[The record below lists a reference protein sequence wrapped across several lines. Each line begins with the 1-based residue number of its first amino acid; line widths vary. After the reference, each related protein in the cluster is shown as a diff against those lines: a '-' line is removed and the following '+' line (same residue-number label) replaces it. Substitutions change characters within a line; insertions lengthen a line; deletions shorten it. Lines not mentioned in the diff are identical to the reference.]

1 MTSWQAIR
9 LVMGREIRERS
20 RSGAFI
26 VSVALTLLLVAA
38 VLFLPLIFADDDV
51 HYEVG
56 VVGDGNQAVID
67 AALALANRPGRDVR
81 TTVEVIPFAS
91 REEAERAADTEEVDG
106 VLMDGEEI
114 VVRGAGGEAGG
125 ALERLL
131 QQGAR
136 SVQIESLVA
145 SGSGE
150 VVEILTS
157 APLRVRSL
165 SGADTDEN
173 SERSLIAFGGLMLL
187 YMAVLLYGSM
197 ILTGVTEEKTNRVV
211 EVLLAAFEPWQLLAG
226 KILGIGLLGLSQFV
240 GTVVIAM
247 VGIELTGVV
256 DLPAFPVD
264 SLLML
269 LLWFILG
276 YSLFAVMF
284 GAAGA
289 LVSRAEDAQTV
300 VAPISLVAVAGF
312 FIAIQA
318 VSNPT
323 STLSV
328 VTTFIPPTAP
338 FVAPVRFAFQAV
350 PLWQMA
356 VSVAVMVLTIVVM
369 TRLAGRVYL
378 GGLLR
383 FGSRVGIREAFRS
396 AEL

>member
-1 MTSWQAIR
+1 MTSWLAIR
-9 LVMGREIRERS
+9 LVMGREVRERS

-26 VSVALTLLLVAA
+26 VSVAITLLLVAA

-51 HYEVG
+51 YYGVG

-67 AALALANRPGRDVR
+67 AAVALANPPGREVS
-81 TTVEVIPFAS
+81 TTIEAVSFAT
-91 REEAERAADTEEVDG
+91 REAAERAADAEEVDG
-106 VLMDGEEI
+106 VLMDGREI

-125 ALERLL
+125 ALVSLL
-131 QQGAR
+131 QRGAR

-145 SGSGE
+145 SGAGE
-150 VVEILTS
+150 VVDILTS
-157 APLRVRSL
+157 QPLEVRSL
-165 SGADTDEN
+165 SGADAEEN
-173 SERSLIAFGGLMLL
+173 NERSVIAFGGLMLL
-187 YMAVLLYGSM
+187 YMAVLLYGSL
-197 ILTGVTEEKTNRVV
+197 ILSGVTEEKTNRVV

-226 KILGIGLLGLSQFV
+226 KILGIGLLGLCQFV
-240 GTVVIAM
+240 GTVVIAL
-247 VGIELTGVV
+247 VGINLTGVV
-256 DLPAFPVD
+256 DLPEFPIE
-264 SLLML
+264 SMLML
-269 LLWFILG
+269 VLWFILG

-338 FVAPVRFAFQAV
+338 FVAPVRFAFQAI

-356 VSVAVMVLTIVVM
+356 VSVALMVLTVVVM

>member
-38 VLFLPLIFADDDV
+38 VLFLPLIFADDNV
-51 HYEVG
+51 HYQVG

-67 AALALANRPGRDVR
+67 SALALANRPGREVR
-81 TTVEVIPFAS
+81 TTVEVIPFSS
-91 REEAERAADTEEVDG
+91 RDEAERAADTEEVDG
-106 VLMDGEEI
+106 VLMDGREI

-136 SVQIESLVA
+136 SVQIEGLVA
-145 SGSGE
+145 SGAGE

-157 APLRVRSL
+157 APLEVRSL

-247 VGIELTGVV
+247 VGIELTGIV
-256 DLPAFPVD
+256 DLPEFPID
-264 SLLML
+264 SILIL

-276 YSLFAVMF
+276 YSFFAVMF

-289 LVSRAEDAQTV
+289 LVSRAEDAQSV

-318 VSNPT
+318 VNSPT

-338 FVAPVRFAFQAV
+338 FVAPVRFAFQAI

-356 VSVAVMVLTIVVM
+356 VSVALMALTIAVI

-383 FGSRVGIREAFRS
+383 FGSRVKVREAFRS

>member
-26 VSVALTLLLVAA
+26 ASVAITLLLVAA

-51 HYEVG
+51 RYELG
-56 VVGDGNQAVID
+56 VVGEGNQAVID
-67 AALALANRPGRDVR
+67 SALALANSPGRNARTSIDV
-81 TTVEVIPFAS
+81 VPFAS
-91 REEAERAADTEEVDG
+91 REAAERAADTEEVDG
-106 VLMDGEEI
+106 VLMDGREL

-125 ALERLL
+125 DLESLL
-131 QQGAR
+131 QRGAR
-136 SVQIESLVA
+136 SVQIEGLVA
-145 SGSGE
+145 SGAGE

-157 APLRVRSL
+157 APLDVRSL

-173 SERSLIAFGGLMLL
+173 SERSVIAFGGLMLL
-187 YMAVLLYGSM
+187 YMAVLLYGSL

-211 EVLLAAFEPWQLLAG
+211 EVLLAAFQPWQLLAG
-226 KILGIGLLGLSQFV
+226 KILGIGLLGLCQFV
-240 GTVVIAM
+240 GTVVLAM

-256 DLPAFPVD
+256 DLPSFPVD
-264 SLLML
+264 SLLVL
-269 LLWFILG
+269 LLWFVLG

-289 LVSRAEDAQTV
+289 LVSRAEDAQSV

-356 VSVAVMVLTIVVM
+356 VSVAIMILTIVVM

-383 FGSRVGIREAFRS
+383 FGSKVGIREAFRT

>member
-26 VSVALTLLLVAA
+26 VSVAITLLLVAA

-51 HYEVG
+51 RYEVG
-56 VVGDGNQAVID
+56 VVGDGNQVVID
-67 AALALANRPGRDVR
+67 AAVALANPPGREVR
-81 TTVEVIPFAS
+81 TTIEVVPFAS
-91 REEAERAADTEEVDG
+91 REAAEAAADTEEVDG
-106 VLMDGEEI
+106 VLMDGREI

-125 ALERLL
+125 ALESLL
-131 QQGAR
+131 QRGAR

-145 SGSGE
+145 SGAGE
-150 VVEILTS
+150 VVDILTS
-157 APLRVRSL
+157 RPLEVRSL
-165 SGADTDEN
+165 SGADAEEN
-173 SERSLIAFGGLMLL
+173 RGRSVVAFGGLMLL
-187 YMAVLLYGSM
+187 YMAVLLYGSL
-197 ILTGVTEEKTNRVV
+197 ILSGVTEEKTNRVV

-240 GTVVIAM
+240 GTVVIAL
-247 VGIELTGVV
+247 VGINLTGVV
-256 DLPAFPVD
+256 DLPEFPVD
-264 SLLML
+264 SILVLV
-269 LLWFILG
+269 LWFILG
-276 YSLFAVMF
+276 YALFAVMF

-338 FVAPVRFAFQAV
+338 FVAPVRFAFQAI

-356 VSVAVMVLTIVVM
+356 VSVALMILTIVLT

>member
-26 VSVALTLLLVAA
+26 VSVAITLLLVAA

-51 HYEVG
+51 RYEVG

-67 AALALANRPGRDVR
+67 AAVALANPPGRKVR
-81 TTVEVIPFAS
+81 TTIEVIPFAT
-91 REEAERAADTEEVDG
+91 REEAETAADAEEVDG
-106 VLMDGEEI
+106 VLMDGREI

-125 ALERLL
+125 ALESLL
-131 QQGAR
+131 QRGAR

-145 SGSGE
+145 AGSGE
-150 VVEILTS
+150 VVSILTS
-157 APLRVRSL
+157 QPLQVRSL
-165 SGADTDEN
+165 SGADAEEN
-173 SERSLIAFGGLMLL
+173 RGRSVVAFGGLMLL
-187 YMAVLLYGSM
+187 YMAVLLYGSL
-197 ILTGVTEEKTNRVV
+197 ILSGVTEEKTNRVV

-226 KILGIGLLGLSQFV
+226 KIMGIGLLGLCQFV
-240 GTVVIAM
+240 GTVVIAL
-247 VGIELTGVV
+247 VGINLTGVI
-256 DLPAFPVD
+256 DLPEFPVD
-264 SLLML
+264 SILVLV
-269 LLWFILG
+269 LWFILG

-338 FVAPVRFAFQAV
+338 FVAPVRFAFQAI

-356 VSVAVMVLTIVVM
+356 TSVALMILTVVVM

>member
-26 VSVALTLLLVAA
+26 VSVAITLLLVAA

-51 HYEVG
+51 RYEVG

-67 AALALANRPGRDVR
+67 AAVALANPPGREVR
-81 TTVEVIPFAS
+81 TTIEVIPFAT
-91 REEAERAADTEEVDG
+91 REEAETAADAEEVDG
-106 VLMDGEEI
+106 VLMDGREI

-125 ALERLL
+125 ALESLL
-131 QQGAR
+131 QRGAR

-145 SGSGE
+145 AGSGE
-150 VVEILTS
+150 VVSILTS
-157 APLRVRSL
+157 QPLQVRSL
-165 SGADTDEN
+165 SGADAEEN
-173 SERSLIAFGGLMLL
+173 RGRSVVAFGGLMLL
-187 YMAVLLYGSM
+187 YMAVLLYGSL
-197 ILTGVTEEKTNRVV
+197 ILSGVTEEKTNRVV

-226 KILGIGLLGLSQFV
+226 KIMGIGLLGLCQFV
-240 GTVVIAM
+240 GTVVIAL
-247 VGIELTGVV
+247 VGINLTGVI
-256 DLPAFPVD
+256 DLPEFPVD
-264 SLLML
+264 SILVLV
-269 LLWFILG
+269 LWFILG

-338 FVAPVRFAFQAV
+338 FVAPVRFAFQAI

-356 VSVAVMVLTIVVM
+356 TSVALMILTVVVM

>member
-67 AALALANRPGRDVR
+67 SALALANSPGRNVR
-81 TTVEVIPFAS
+81 TSIDVIPFSS
-91 REEAERAADTEEVDG
+91 RDAAERAADTEEVDG
-106 VLMDGEEI
+106 VLMDGREF
-114 VVRGAGGEAGG
+114 VVRGARGEAGG
-125 ALERLL
+125 DLESLL
-131 QQGAR
+131 QRGAR

-145 SGSGE
+145 SGAGQ

-157 APLRVRSL
+157 APLDVRSL

-173 SERSLIAFGGLMLL
+173 SERSIIAFGGLMLL
-187 YMAVLLYGSM
+187 YMAVLLYGSL

-211 EVLLAAFEPWQLLAG
+211 EVLLAAFQPWQLLAG
-226 KILGIGLLGLSQFV
+226 KILGIGLLGLCQFV
-240 GTVVIAM
+240 GTVVLAM
-247 VGIELTGVV
+247 VGVELTGVV

-264 SLLML
+264 SLLVL
-269 LLWFILG
+269 LLWFVLG

-289 LVSRAEDAQTV
+289 LVSRAEDAQSV

-318 VSNPT
+318 VNNPT

-338 FVAPVRFAFQAV
+338 FVVPVRFAFQAV

-356 VSVAVMVLTIVVM
+356 VSVAIMVLTIVVM

-383 FGSRVGIREAFRS
+383 FGSKVGIREAFRT

>member
-1 MTSWQAIR
+1 MTSWRAIR
-9 LVMGREIRERS
+9 LVMGREVRERS

-26 VSVALTLLLVAA
+26 VSVAITLLLVAA

-51 HYEVG
+51 YYGVG

-67 AALALANRPGRDVR
+67 AAVALANPPGREVS
-81 TTVEVIPFAS
+81 TTIEAVSFAT
-91 REEAERAADTEEVDG
+91 REAAERAADAEEVDG
-106 VLMDGEEI
+106 VLMDGREI

-125 ALERLL
+125 ALVSLL
-131 QQGAR
+131 QRGAR

-145 SGSGE
+145 SGAGE
-150 VVEILTS
+150 VVDILTS
-157 APLRVRSL
+157 QPLEVRSL
-165 SGADTDEN
+165 SGADAEEN
-173 SERSLIAFGGLMLL
+173 NERSVIAFGGLMLL
-187 YMAVLLYGSM
+187 YMAVLLYGSL
-197 ILTGVTEEKTNRVV
+197 ILSGVTEEKTNRVV

-226 KILGIGLLGLSQFV
+226 KILGIGLLGLCQFV
-240 GTVVIAM
+240 GTVVIAL
-247 VGIELTGVV
+247 VGINLTGVV
-256 DLPAFPVD
+256 DLPEFPIE
-264 SLLML
+264 SMLML
-269 LLWFILG
+269 VLWFILG

-338 FVAPVRFAFQAV
+338 FVAPVRFAFQAI

-356 VSVAVMVLTIVVM
+356 VSVALMVLTVVVM

>member
-26 VSVALTLLLVAA
+26 VSVVLTLLLVAA

-51 HYEVG
+51 HYQVG
-56 VVGDGNQAVID
+56 VVGDGNRAVID
-67 AALALANRPGRDVR
+67 SALALANRPGREVR
-81 TTVEVIPFAS
+81 TTVEVIPFTS

-106 VLMDGEEI
+106 VLMDGQEM

-136 SVQIESLVA
+136 SVQIEGLVA
-145 SGSGE
+145 SGAGE

-157 APLRVRSL
+157 APLDVRSL

-187 YMAVLLYGSM
+187 YMAVLLYGSL

-247 VGIELTGVV
+247 VGVELTGIV
-256 DLPAFPVD
+256 DLPEFPID
-264 SLLML
+264 SILIL

-276 YSLFAVMF
+276 YSFFAVMF

-289 LVSRAEDAQTV
+289 LVSRAEDAQSV

-338 FVAPVRFAFQAV
+338 FVAPVRFAFQAI

-356 VSVAVMVLTIVVM
+356 VSVALMALTIVVI

-383 FGSRVGIREAFRS
+383 FGSRVKVREAFRS

>member
-9 LVMGREIRERS
+9 LIMGREVRERS
-20 RSGAFI
+20 RSGPFI
-26 VSVALTLLLVAA
+26 VSVVMTLLFVAA
-38 VLFLPLIFADDDV
+38 ILFLPLIFADDDV
-51 HYEVG
+51 HYQLG
-56 VVGDGNQAVID
+56 VVGEGNQAVID
-67 AALALANRPGRDVR
+67 AALALANHPGREV
-81 TTVEVIPFAS
+81 TTSVEVIPFAS
-91 REEAERAADTEEVDG
+91 RDAAEKAADREEVDG
-106 VLMDGEEI
+106 VLMDGREI
-114 VVRGAGGEAGG
+114 VVRGAGGEAGN
-125 ALERLL
+125 ALEALL
-131 QQGAR
+131 QRGAR
-136 SVQIESLVA
+136 SVQIENLVA
-145 SGSGE
+145 SGAEE
-150 VVEILTS
+150 VVSILTS
-157 APLRVRSL
+157 APLGVRSL
-165 SGADTDEN
+165 SGADPDDN
-173 SERSLIAFGGLMLL
+173 QERSLIAFGGLFLL
-187 YMAVLLYGSM
+187 YMAVLLYGSL

-211 EVLLAAFEPWQLLAG
+211 EVLLSAFEPWQLLAG

-247 VGIELTGVV
+247 VGIELTAAV
-256 DLPAFPVD
+256 DLPEVPVD
-264 SLLML
+264 SMLML

-318 VSNPT
+318 VNNPT

-328 VTTFIPPTAP
+328 VTTFIPVTAP

-350 PLWQMA
+350 PIWQLG
-356 VSVAVMVLTIVVM
+356 VSVAVMMLTIVVM
-369 TRLAGRVYL
+369 TRLAGRIYL

-383 FGSRVGIREAFRS
+383 FGSKVGVREAFRS

>member
-1 MTSWQAIR
+1 MTSWRAIR
-9 LVMGREIRERS
+9 LVMGREVRERS

-26 VSVALTLLLVAA
+26 VSVAITLLLVAA

-51 HYEVG
+51 YYGVG

-67 AALALANRPGRDVR
+67 AAVALANPPGRELR
-81 TTVEVIPFAS
+81 TTIEAVSFAS
-91 REEAERAADTEEVDG
+91 REAAERAADAEEVDG
-106 VLMDGEEI
+106 VLMDGREI

-125 ALERLL
+125 ALVSLL
-131 QQGAR
+131 QRGAR

-145 SGSGE
+145 SGAGE
-150 VVEILTS
+150 VVDILTS
-157 APLRVRSL
+157 QPLEVRSL
-165 SGADTDEN
+165 SGADAEEN
-173 SERSLIAFGGLMLL
+173 NERSVIAFGGLMLL
-187 YMAVLLYGSM
+187 YMAVLLYGSL
-197 ILTGVTEEKTNRVV
+197 ILSGVTEEKTNRVV

-226 KILGIGLLGLSQFV
+226 KILGIGLLGLCQFV
-240 GTVVIAM
+240 GTVVIAL
-247 VGIELTGVV
+247 VGINLTGVV
-256 DLPAFPVD
+256 DLPEFPIE
-264 SLLML
+264 SMLML
-269 LLWFILG
+269 VLWFILG

-338 FVAPVRFAFQAV
+338 FVAPVRFAFQAI

-356 VSVAVMVLTIVVM
+356 VSVALMVLTVVVM

>member
-26 VSVALTLLLVAA
+26 VSVVLTLLLVAA

-51 HYEVG
+51 HYQVG

-67 AALALANRPGRDVR
+67 SALALANRPGREVI
-81 TTVEVIPFAS
+81 TTVEVVPFSS
-91 REEAERAADTEEVDG
+91 REEAERAADTQEVDG
-106 VLMDGEEI
+106 VLMDGQEI

-145 SGSGE
+145 SGAGE

-157 APLRVRSL
+157 EPLEVRSL

-187 YMAVLLYGSM
+187 YMAVLLYGSL

-226 KILGIGLLGLSQFV
+226 KVLGIGLLGLSQFV

-256 DLPAFPVD
+256 DLPEFPID
-264 SLLML
+264 SILVL

-276 YSLFAVMF
+276 YSFFAVLF

-328 VTTFIPPTAP
+328 VTTFIPATAP
-338 FVAPVRFAFQAV
+338 FVAPVRFAFQAI

-356 VSVAVMVLTIVVM
+356 VSVALMVLTIAVI

-383 FGSRVGIREAFRS
+383 FGSRVKVREAFRS

>member
-26 VSVALTLLLVAA
+26 VSVAITLLLVAA

-51 HYEVG
+51 RYEVG
-56 VVGDGNQAVID
+56 VVGDGNQVVID
-67 AALALANRPGRDVR
+67 AAVALANPPGREVR
-81 TTVEVIPFAS
+81 TTIEVVPFAT
-91 REEAERAADTEEVDG
+91 REAAERAADTEEVDG
-106 VLMDGEEI
+106 VLMDGMQI

-125 ALERLL
+125 ALESLL
-131 QQGAR
+131 QRGAR

-145 SGSGE
+145 SGAGE
-150 VVEILTS
+150 VVDILTS
-157 APLRVRSL
+157 QPLEVRSL
-165 SGADTDEN
+165 SGADAEEN
-173 SERSLIAFGGLMLL
+173 SGRSLIAFGGLMLL
-187 YMAVLLYGSM
+187 YMAVLLYGSL
-197 ILTGVTEEKTNRVV
+197 ILSGVTEEKTNRVV

-226 KILGIGLLGLSQFV
+226 KILGIGMLGLFQFV
-240 GTVVIAM
+240 GPVVIAL
-247 VGIELTGVV
+247 VGINLTGVV

-264 SLLML
+264 SILVLV
-269 LLWFILG
+269 LWFILG

-338 FVAPVRFAFQAV
+338 FVAPVRFAFQAI

-356 VSVAVMVLTIVVM
+356 LSVALMVLTLAVT

>member
-38 VLFLPLIFADDDV
+38 ALFLPLIFADDDV
-51 HYEVG
+51 NYRVG

-67 AALALANRPGRDVR
+67 AAVALANPPGRDVR
-81 TTVEVIPFAS
+81 TSVEVIPFAS
-91 REEAERAADTEEVDG
+91 PEAAEQAADSEDVDG
-106 VLMDGEEI
+106 VLMDGREI

-125 ALERLL
+125 ALESLL
-131 QQGAR
+131 QRGAR

-157 APLRVRSL
+157 APLSVRSL
-165 SGADTDEN
+165 SGADAEEN

-187 YMAVLLYGSM
+187 YMAVLLYGSL
-197 ILTGVTEEKTNRVV
+197 ILSGVTEEKTNRVV

-226 KILGIGLLGLSQFV
+226 KILGIGLLGLCQFV
-240 GTVVIAM
+240 GTVVIAL
-247 VGIELTGVV
+247 VGINLTGIV

-264 SLLML
+264 SLLVLM
-269 LLWFILG
+269 LWFILG

-318 VSNPT
+318 VGNPT
-323 STLSV
+323 STLAV

-338 FVAPVRFAFQAV
+338 FVAPVRFAFQAI

-356 VSVAVMVLTIVVM
+356 VSVALMILTVVVM

>member
-26 VSVALTLLLVAA
+26 VSVAITLLLVAA

-51 HYEVG
+51 RYEVG
-56 VVGDGNQAVID
+56 VVGDGNQVVID
-67 AALALANRPGRDVR
+67 AAVALANPPGREVR
-81 TTVEVIPFAS
+81 TTIEVVPFAT
-91 REEAERAADTEEVDG
+91 REAAERAADTEEVDG
-106 VLMDGEEI
+106 VLMDGMQI

-125 ALERLL
+125 ALESLL
-131 QQGAR
+131 QRGAR

-145 SGSGE
+145 SGAGE
-150 VVEILTS
+150 VVDILTS
-157 APLRVRSL
+157 QPLEVRSL
-165 SGADTDEN
+165 SGADAEEN
-173 SERSLIAFGGLMLL
+173 SGRSLIAFGGLMLL
-187 YMAVLLYGSM
+187 YMAVLLYGSL
-197 ILTGVTEEKTNRVV
+197 ILSGVTEEKTNRVV

-226 KILGIGLLGLSQFV
+226 KILGIGMLGLFQFV
-240 GTVVIAM
+240 GTVVIAL
-247 VGIELTGVV
+247 VGINLTGVV

-264 SLLML
+264 SILVLV
-269 LLWFILG
+269 LWFILG

-338 FVAPVRFAFQAV
+338 FVAPVRFAFQAI

-356 VSVAVMVLTIVVM
+356 LSVALMVLTLAVT

>member
-26 VSVALTLLLVAA
+26 ASVAITLLLVAA

-51 HYEVG
+51 HYELG
-56 VVGDGNQAVID
+56 VVGEGNQAVID
-67 AALALANRPGRDVR
+67 SALALANSPGRDVR
-81 TTVEVIPFAS
+81 TSIDVIPFSS
-91 REEAERAADTEEVDG
+91 RDAAERAADTEEVDG
-106 VLMDGEEI
+106 VLMDGREF
-114 VVRGAGGEAGG
+114 VVRGARGEAGG
-125 ALERLL
+125 DLESLL
-131 QQGAR
+131 QRGAR

-145 SGSGE
+145 SGAGQ

-157 APLRVRSL
+157 APLDVRSL

-173 SERSLIAFGGLMLL
+173 SERSIIAFGGLMLL
-187 YMAVLLYGSM
+187 YMAVLLYGSL

-211 EVLLAAFEPWQLLAG
+211 EVLLAAFQPWQLLAG
-226 KILGIGLLGLSQFV
+226 KILGIGLLGLCQFV
-240 GTVVIAM
+240 GTVMLAM

-264 SLLML
+264 SLLVL
-269 LLWFILG
+269 LLWFVLG

-289 LVSRAEDAQTV
+289 LVSRAEDAQGV

-318 VSNPT
+318 VNNPT

-338 FVAPVRFAFQAV
+338 FVVPVRFAFQAV

-356 VSVAVMVLTIVVM
+356 VSVAIMVLTIVVM

-383 FGSRVGIREAFRS
+383 FGSKVGIREAFRT

>member
-26 VSVALTLLLVAA
+26 VSVAITLLLVAA

-51 HYEVG
+51 RYEVG
-56 VVGDGNQAVID
+56 VVGDGNQVVID
-67 AALALANRPGRDVR
+67 AAVALANPPGREVR
-81 TTVEVIPFAS
+81 TTIEVVPFAT
-91 REEAERAADTEEVDG
+91 REAAEAAADAEEVDG
-106 VLMDGEEI
+106 VLMDGREI
-114 VVRGAGGEAGG
+114 VVRGAGGEAGSD
-125 ALERLL
+125 LERLL
-131 QQGAR
+131 QRGAR
-136 SVQIESLVA
+136 SSQIESLVA
-145 SGSGE
+145 SGAGE
-150 VVEILTS
+150 VVAILTS
-157 APLRVRSL
+157 QPLEVRSL
-165 SGADTDEN
+165 SGADAEEN
-173 SERSLIAFGGLMLL
+173 SGRSVVAFGGLMLL
-187 YMAVLLYGSM
+187 YMAVLLYGSL
-197 ILTGVTEEKTNRVV
+197 ILSGVTEEKTNRVV

-226 KILGIGLLGLSQFV
+226 KIMGIGLLGLCQFV
-240 GTVVIAM
+240 GTVVIAL
-247 VGIELTGVV
+247 VGINLTGVV
-256 DLPAFPVD
+256 DLPEFPVD
-264 SLLML
+264 SILVLV
-269 LLWFILG
+269 LWFVLG

-338 FVAPVRFAFQAV
+338 FVAPVRFAFQAI

-356 VSVAVMVLTIVVM
+356 VSVALMILTVVLM

-383 FGSRVGIREAFRS
+383 FGSRVGIREAFRT

>member
-26 VSVALTLLLVAA
+26 VSVVLTLLLVAA

-51 HYEVG
+51 HYQVG

-67 AALALANRPGRDVR
+67 SALALANRPGREVR
-81 TTVEVIPFAS
+81 TTVEVIPFSS

-106 VLMDGEEI
+106 VLMDGQEI

-136 SVQIESLVA
+136 SVQIEGLVA
-145 SGSGE
+145 SGAGE

-157 APLRVRSL
+157 APLEVRSL

-187 YMAVLLYGSM
+187 YMAVLLYGSL

-247 VGIELTGVV
+247 VGIELTGIV
-256 DLPAFPVD
+256 DLPEFPID
-264 SLLML
+264 SILVL

-276 YSLFAVMF
+276 YSFFAVMF

-289 LVSRAEDAQTV
+289 LVSRAEDAQSV

-338 FVAPVRFAFQAV
+338 FVAPVRFAFQAI

-356 VSVAVMVLTIVVM
+356 VSVALMALTIVVI

-383 FGSRVGIREAFRS
+383 FGSRVKVREAFRS

>member
-26 VSVALTLLLVAA
+26 VSVAITLLLVAA

-51 HYEVG
+51 RYEVG
-56 VVGDGNQAVID
+56 VVGDGNQVVID
-67 AALALANRPGRDVR
+67 AAVALANPPGREVR
-81 TTVEVIPFAS
+81 TTIEVVPFAT
-91 REEAERAADTEEVDG
+91 REAAETAADTEEVDG
-106 VLMDGEEI
+106 VLMDGREI

-125 ALERLL
+125 ALESLL
-131 QQGAR
+131 QRGAR

-145 SGSGE
+145 SGAGE
-150 VVEILTS
+150 VVDILTS
-157 APLRVRSL
+157 RPLEVRSL
-165 SGADTDEN
+165 SGADAEEN
-173 SERSLIAFGGLMLL
+173 RGRSVVAFGGLMLL
-187 YMAVLLYGSM
+187 YMAVLLYGSL
-197 ILTGVTEEKTNRVV
+197 ILSGVTEEKTNRVV

-226 KILGIGLLGLSQFV
+226 KILGIGLLGLCQFV
-240 GTVVIAM
+240 GTVVIAL
-247 VGIELTGVV
+247 VGINLTGVV
-256 DLPAFPVD
+256 DLPEFPVD
-264 SLLML
+264 SILVLV
-269 LLWFILG
+269 LWFILG
-276 YSLFAVMF
+276 YALFAVMF

-338 FVAPVRFAFQAV
+338 FVAPVRFAFQAI

-356 VSVAVMVLTIVVM
+356 ASVALMVLTVVVM

>member
-26 VSVALTLLLVAA
+26 VSVAITLLLVAA

-56 VVGDGNQAVID
+56 VVGDGNQAVIE
-67 AALALANRPGRDVR
+67 AAVALANPPGRDVR
-81 TTVEVIPFAS
+81 TSIEVIPFTS
-91 REEAERAADTEEVDG
+91 LEEAELAADSEEVDG
-106 VLMDGEEI
+106 VLTDGREI

-125 ALERLL
+125 ALESLL
-131 QQGAR
+131 QRGAR
-136 SVQIESLVA
+136 SAQIESLVA
-145 SGSGE
+145 SGAGE
-150 VVEILTS
+150 VVAILTS
-157 APLRVRSL
+157 RPLEVRSL
-165 SGADTDEN
+165 SGADADEN
-173 SERSLIAFGGLMLL
+173 SERSVIAFGGLMLL
-187 YMAVLLYGSM
+187 YMAVLLYGSL
-197 ILTGVTEEKTNRVV
+197 ILSGVTEEKTNRVV

-226 KILGIGLLGLSQFV
+226 KIMGIGLLGLSQFV

-247 VGIELTGVV
+247 VGINLTGVV

-264 SLLML
+264 SLLIL
-269 LLWFILG
+269 VLWFILG

-338 FVAPVRFAFQAV
+338 FVAPVRFAFQAI

-356 VSVAVMVLTIVVM
+356 VSVALMALTIVLT

>member
-26 VSVALTLLLVAA
+26 VSVAITLLLVAA

-51 HYEVG
+51 RYEVG
-56 VVGDGNQAVID
+56 VVGEGNQAVIE
-67 AALALANRPGRDVR
+67 AAVALANPPGRDVR
-81 TTVEVIPFAS
+81 TTIEVIPFS
-91 REEAERAADTEEVDG
+91 SLEEAERAADTEEVDG
-106 VLMDGEEI
+106 VLTDGREI

-125 ALERLL
+125 ALESLL
-131 QQGAR
+131 QRGAR

-145 SGSGE
+145 SGAGE
-150 VVEILTS
+150 VVDILTS
-157 APLRVRSL
+157 QPLEVRSL
-165 SGADTDEN
+165 SGADADEN
-173 SERSLIAFGGLMLL
+173 SERSVIAFGGLMLL
-187 YMAVLLYGSM
+187 YMAVLLYGSL
-197 ILTGVTEEKTNRVV
+197 ILSGVTEEKTNRVV

-226 KILGIGLLGLSQFV
+226 KILGIGLLGLCQFV
-240 GTVVIAM
+240 GTVVIAL
-247 VGIELTGVV
+247 VGINLTGVV
-256 DLPAFPVD
+256 DLPEFPVD
-264 SLLML
+264 SILVLV
-269 LLWFILG
+269 LWFILG
-276 YSLFAVMF
+276 YALFAVMF

-338 FVAPVRFAFQAV
+338 FVAPVRFAFQAI

-356 VSVAVMVLTIVVM
+356 MSVALMVLTIVLT

>member
-26 VSVALTLLLVAA
+26 VSVAITLLLVAA

-51 HYEVG
+51 RYEVG
-56 VVGDGNQAVID
+56 VVGDGNQVVID
-67 AALALANRPGRDVR
+67 AAVALANPPGREVR
-81 TTVEVIPFAS
+81 TTIEVVPFAT
-91 REEAERAADTEEVDG
+91 REAAEAAADTEEVDG
-106 VLMDGEEI
+106 VLMDGREI

-125 ALERLL
+125 ALESLL
-131 QQGAR
+131 QRGAR

-145 SGSGE
+145 SGAGE
-150 VVEILTS
+150 VVDILTS
-157 APLRVRSL
+157 RPLEVRSL
-165 SGADTDEN
+165 SGADAEEN
-173 SERSLIAFGGLMLL
+173 RGRSVVAFGGLMLL
-187 YMAVLLYGSM
+187 YMAVLLYGSL
-197 ILTGVTEEKTNRVV
+197 ILSGVTEEKTNRVV

-226 KILGIGLLGLSQFV
+226 KILGIGLLGLCQFV
-240 GTVVIAM
+240 GTVVIAL
-247 VGIELTGVV
+247 VGINLTGVV
-256 DLPAFPVD
+256 DLPEFPVD
-264 SLLML
+264 SILVLV
-269 LLWFILG
+269 LWFILG
-276 YSLFAVMF
+276 YALFAVMF

-338 FVAPVRFAFQAV
+338 FVAPVRFAFQAI

-356 VSVAVMVLTIVVM
+356 VSVALMVLTVVVM
-369 TRLAGRVYL
+369 TRVAGRVYL

>member
-26 VSVALTLLLVAA
+26 VSVVLTLLLVAA

-51 HYEVG
+51 HYQVG

-67 AALALANRPGRDVR
+67 SALALANRPGREVR
-81 TTVEVIPFAS
+81 TTVEVIPFSS

-106 VLMDGEEI
+106 VLMDGREI

-136 SVQIESLVA
+136 SVQIEGLVA
-145 SGSGE
+145 SGAGE

-157 APLRVRSL
+157 APLEVRSL

-247 VGIELTGVV
+247 VGIELTGIV
-256 DLPAFPVD
+256 DLPEFPID
-264 SLLML
+264 SILIL

-276 YSLFAVMF
+276 YSFFAVMF

-289 LVSRAEDAQTV
+289 LVSRAEDAQSV

-318 VSNPT
+318 VNNPT

-338 FVAPVRFAFQAV
+338 FVAPVRFAFQAI

-356 VSVAVMVLTIVVM
+356 VSVALMALTIAVI

-383 FGSRVGIREAFRS
+383 FGSRVKVREAFRS

>member
-1 MTSWQAIR
+1 MTSWRAIR
-9 LVMGREIRERS
+9 LVMGREVRERS

-26 VSVALTLLLVAA
+26 VSVAITLLLVAA

-51 HYEVG
+51 YYGVG

-67 AALALANRPGRDVR
+67 AAVALANTPGRELR
-81 TTVEVIPFAS
+81 TTIEAVSFAS
-91 REEAERAADTEEVDG
+91 REAAERAADAEEVDG
-106 VLMDGEEI
+106 VLMDGREI

-125 ALERLL
+125 ALVSLL
-131 QQGAR
+131 QRGAR

-145 SGSGE
+145 SGAGE
-150 VVEILTS
+150 VVDILTS
-157 APLRVRSL
+157 QPLEVRSL
-165 SGADTDEN
+165 SGADAEEN
-173 SERSLIAFGGLMLL
+173 NERSVIAFGGLMLL
-187 YMAVLLYGSM
+187 YMAVLLYGSL
-197 ILTGVTEEKTNRVV
+197 ILSGVTEEKTNRVV

-226 KILGIGLLGLSQFV
+226 KILGIGLLGLCQFV
-240 GTVVIAM
+240 GTVVIAL
-247 VGIELTGVV
+247 VGINLTGVV
-256 DLPAFPVD
+256 DLPEFPIE
-264 SLLML
+264 SMLML
-269 LLWFILG
+269 VLWFILG

-338 FVAPVRFAFQAV
+338 FVAPVRFAFQAI

-356 VSVAVMVLTIVVM
+356 VSVALMVLTVVVM

>member
-26 VSVALTLLLVAA
+26 VSVAITLLLVAA

-51 HYEVG
+51 RYEVG
-56 VVGDGNQAVID
+56 VVGDGNQVVID
-67 AALALANRPGRDVR
+67 AAVALANPPGREVR
-81 TTVEVIPFAS
+81 TTIEVVPFAT
-91 REEAERAADTEEVDG
+91 REAAEAAADAEEVDG
-106 VLMDGEEI
+106 VLMDGREI

-125 ALERLL
+125 ALESLL
-131 QQGAR
+131 QRGAR

-145 SGSGE
+145 SGAGE
-150 VVEILTS
+150 VVAILTS
-157 APLRVRSL
+157 QPLEVRSL
-165 SGADTDEN
+165 SGADAEEN
-173 SERSLIAFGGLMLL
+173 TGRSVVAFGGLMLL
-187 YMAVLLYGSM
+187 YMAVLLYGSL
-197 ILTGVTEEKTNRVV
+197 ILSGVTEEKTNRVV

-226 KILGIGLLGLSQFV
+226 KILGIGLLGLCQFV
-240 GTVVIAM
+240 GTVVIAL
-247 VGIELTGVV
+247 VGINLTGVV
-256 DLPAFPVD
+256 DLPEFPVD
-264 SLLML
+264 SILVLV
-269 LLWFILG
+269 LWFILG
-276 YSLFAVMF
+276 YALFAVMF

-338 FVAPVRFAFQAV
+338 FVAPVRFAFQAI

-356 VSVAVMVLTIVVM
+356 LSVALMVLTVVVM

>member
-26 VSVALTLLLVAA
+26 VSVAITLLLVAA

-51 HYEVG
+51 RYEVG
-56 VVGDGNQAVID
+56 VVGDGNQVVID
-67 AALALANRPGRDVR
+67 AAVALANPPGREVR
-81 TTVEVIPFAS
+81 TTIEVVPFAT
-91 REEAERAADTEEVDG
+91 REAAETAADTEEVDG
-106 VLMDGEEI
+106 VLMDGREI

-125 ALERLL
+125 ALESLL
-131 QQGAR
+131 QRGAR

-145 SGSGE
+145 SGAGE
-150 VVEILTS
+150 VVDILTS
-157 APLRVRSL
+157 RPLEVRSL
-165 SGADTDEN
+165 SGADAEEN
-173 SERSLIAFGGLMLL
+173 RGRSVVAFGGLMLL
-187 YMAVLLYGSM
+187 YMAVLLYGSL
-197 ILTGVTEEKTNRVV
+197 ILSGVTEEKTNRVV

-226 KILGIGLLGLSQFV
+226 KILGIGLLGLCQFV
-240 GTVVIAM
+240 GTVVIAL
-247 VGIELTGVV
+247 VGINLTGVV
-256 DLPAFPVD
+256 DLPEFPVD
-264 SLLML
+264 SILVLV
-269 LLWFILG
+269 LWFILG
-276 YSLFAVMF
+276 YALFAVMF

-338 FVAPVRFAFQAV
+338 FVAPVRFAFQAI

-356 VSVAVMVLTIVVM
+356 VSVALMILTVVLM

-383 FGSRVGIREAFRS
+383 FGSRVGIREAFRT

>member
-26 VSVALTLLLVAA
+26 VSVVLTLLLVAA

-67 AALALANRPGRDVR
+67 SALALANRPGREVK
-81 TTVEVIPFAS
+81 TTVEVIPFSS

-106 VLMDGEEI
+106 VLMDGQEI

-136 SVQIESLVA
+136 SVQIEGLVA
-145 SGSGE
+145 SGAGE

-157 APLRVRSL
+157 APLEVRSL

-187 YMAVLLYGSM
+187 YMAVLLYGSL

-247 VGIELTGVV
+247 VGIELTGIV
-256 DLPAFPVD
+256 DLPEFPID
-264 SLLML
+264 SILVL

-276 YSLFAVMF
+276 YSFFAVMF

-289 LVSRAEDAQTV
+289 LVSRAEDAQSV

-338 FVAPVRFAFQAV
+338 FVAPVRFAFQAI

-356 VSVAVMVLTIVVM
+356 VSVALMALTIVVI

-383 FGSRVGIREAFRS
+383 FGSRVKVREAFRS

>member
-26 VSVALTLLLVAA
+26 ASVAITLLLVAA

-51 HYEVG
+51 RYELG
-56 VVGDGNQAVID
+56 VVGEGNQAVID
-67 AALALANRPGRDVR
+67 SALALANSPGRNASTSIDV
-81 TTVEVIPFAS
+81 VPFAS
-91 REEAERAADTEEVDG
+91 RDAAERAADTEEVDG
-106 VLMDGEEI
+106 VLMDGREL

-125 ALERLL
+125 DLESLL
-131 QQGAR
+131 QRGAR
-136 SVQIESLVA
+136 SVQIEGLVA
-145 SGSGE
+145 SGAGE

-157 APLRVRSL
+157 APLDVRSL

-173 SERSLIAFGGLMLL
+173 SERSVIAFGGLMLL
-187 YMAVLLYGSM
+187 YMAVLLYGSL

-211 EVLLAAFEPWQLLAG
+211 EVLLAAFQPWQLLAG
-226 KILGIGLLGLSQFV
+226 KILGIGLLGLCQFV
-240 GTVVIAM
+240 GTVVLAM

-256 DLPAFPVD
+256 DLPSFPVD
-264 SLLML
+264 SLLVL
-269 LLWFILG
+269 LLWFVLG

-289 LVSRAEDAQTV
+289 LVSRAEDAQSV

-356 VSVAVMVLTIVVM
+356 VSVAIMILTIVVM

-383 FGSRVGIREAFRS
+383 FGSKVGIREAFRT

>member
-26 VSVALTLLLVAA
+26 VSVAITLLLVAA

-51 HYEVG
+51 RYEVG
-56 VVGDGNQAVID
+56 VVGDGNQVVID
-67 AALALANRPGRDVR
+67 AAVALANPPGREVR
-81 TTVEVIPFAS
+81 TTIEVVPFAT
-91 REEAERAADTEEVDG
+91 REAAETAADTEEVDG
-106 VLMDGEEI
+106 VLMDGREI

-125 ALERLL
+125 ALESLL
-131 QQGAR
+131 QRGAR

-145 SGSGE
+145 SGAGE
-150 VVEILTS
+150 VVDILTS
-157 APLRVRSL
+157 QPLEVRSL
-165 SGADTDEN
+165 SGADAEEN
-173 SERSLIAFGGLMLL
+173 SERSVIAFGGLMLL
-187 YMAVLLYGSM
+187 YMAVLLYGSL
-197 ILTGVTEEKTNRVV
+197 ILSGVTEEKTNRVV

-226 KILGIGLLGLSQFV
+226 KILGIGLLGLCQFV
-240 GTVVIAM
+240 GTVVIAL
-247 VGIELTGVV
+247 VGINLTGIV

-264 SLLML
+264 SLLVLM
-269 LLWFILG
+269 LWFILG

-318 VSNPT
+318 VGNPT
-323 STLSV
+323 STLAV

-338 FVAPVRFAFQAV
+338 FVAPVRFAFQAI

-356 VSVAVMVLTIVVM
+356 VSVALMILTVVLM

-383 FGSRVGIREAFRS
+383 FGSRVGIREAFRT